1 MIRNKETQQRFNVA
15 TPKTSRKAS
24 STSALPW
31 VGVSGEDVFFFYLE
45 AASFSSIRAI
55 NNTRLRVPDLLC
67 LTLASV
73 GA

>member
-1 MIRNKETQQRFNVA
+1 MIRNKVKQKSSDLT
-15 TPKTSRKAS
+15 TIKTSRRAS

-31 VGVSGEDVFFFYLE
+31 VEVSGEDVFFFYLE